1 MEKSFVKIYEEL
13 ISKQEKRKLESS
25 NFSDK
30 PIMYDGIITPESS
43 VTIQPVFGIDFSI
56 DKIGMIELLNDL
68 EKRFN
73 QQTDEQN
80 KNLMWITYAVENSIN
95 EYFGGRGDGAKRE
108 SAYFSN
114 NEHLTLSDIK
124 NERIGLCAERA
135 SVAQNCFEVLREAGI
150 IKSYIPHLT
159 NSHLT
164 IKGERTPHSFIT
176 LVNEEKSSWI
186 FDIENNIEYLD
197 KDGNKTFGV
206 ALYKMSK
213 EELEEFKQG
222 HSLKLKSV
230 YELSGIE
237 ECGQDRYYGSEELR
251 TLNEKIEREAD
262 EKSKVTPDNISNATS
277 QTVQANPG
285 EMAKRVQSVS
295 KSFAEQCQSLGPFM
309 FFSSGTTRQ
318 MH

>member
-1 MEKSFVKIYEEL
+1 MDKNFVEIYEKL
-13 ISKQEKRKLESS
+13 VSKQEKRELESS

-56 DKIGMIELLNDL
+56 DKEGMIELLNDL
-68 EKRFN
+68 EMRFN
-73 QQTDEQN
+73 QHTDEQN
-80 KNLMWITYAVENSIN
+80 KNLMWITYSVYSSIE
-95 EYFGGRGDGAKRE
+95 EYFGGHGESAKRKN
-108 SAYFSN
+108 AYFRN

-135 SVAQNCFEVLREAGI
+135 SVAQNCFEVLREVGI
-150 IKSYIPHLT
+150 LKNYIPHLT

-164 IKGERTPHSFIT
+164 IEGNRNPHSFIT
-176 LVNEEKSSWI
+176 LVSEEKSSWI

-197 KDGNKTFGV
+197 KDGNKTLGV

-230 YELSGIE
+230 YELSGIK
-237 ECGQDRYYGSEELR
+237 ECGLDRYYGSEDIR
-251 TLNEKIEREAD
+251 SLNQKLEEKKKLQQEEQEIITEEEKIHKQQGQNLE
-262 EKSKVTPDNISNATS
+262 
-277 QTVQANPG
+277 
-285 EMAKRVQSVS
+285 
-295 KSFAEQCQSLGPFM
+295 
-309 FFSSGTTRQ
+309 
-318 MH
+318 